1 MLLLLLVAGS
11 ALPNANSL
19 PVGQN
24 LSHPQSQPPQTPSPR
39 PVAPSYNQSHNQ
51 SIHLVRLVPNDAI
64 LFGESRTM
72 RAERRSVASQTYR
85 HLTQAL
91 SGKKATTPTP
101 SKNASLRSAPTPAE
115 KKVEQFA
122 EKLRADIEAQE
133 RVLKTYIRT
142 VQTKHDRVKKNLK
155 AFKAIIADLRR
166 QIVNATEYEQ
176 KYISEDSVVSDEF
189 SKSQQMYKDEAA
201 NLKFE
206 KAFLEEIIKYIQ
218 LRKTQKC

>member
-51 SIHLVRLVPNDAI
+51 SHNQSI
-64 LFGESRTM
+64 
-72 RAERRSVASQTYR
+72 QTYR

-91 SGKKATTPTP
+91 SGKKATIPI
-101 SKNASLRSAPTPAE
+101 AS

-133 RVLKTYIRT
+133 RVLQTYIRT

-155 AFKAIIADLRR
+155 AFKAIIVDLRR

-189 SKSQQMYKDEAA
+189 SKSQQMYKDEAV

>member
-1 MLLLLLVAGS
+1 MKCYMLLLLLVAGS
-11 ALPNANSL
+11 ALPNTNSL

-24 LSHPQSQPPQTPSPR
+24 LSHPQSQPP
-39 PVAPSYNQSHNQ
+39 SYNQSHNQ
-51 SIHLVRLVPNDAI
+51 THNQSHNQSI
-64 LFGESRTM
+64 
-72 RAERRSVASQTYR
+72 QTYR

-91 SGKKATTPTP
+91 SGKKATIPIA

-133 RVLKTYIRT
+133 RVLQTYIRT

-166 QIVNATEYEQ
+166 QIANATEYEQ
-176 KYISEDSVVSDEF
+176 TYISEDSVVSDEF

>member
-1 MLLLLLVAGS
+1 MKCYMLLLLLVAGS

-39 PVAPSYNQSHNQ
+39 PVAPSHNQSHNQ
-51 SIHLVRLVPNDAI
+51 SIHLVRLVPNDA
-64 LFGESRTM
+64 
-72 RAERRSVASQTYR
+72 SVASQTYR

-91 SGKKATTPTP
+91 SGKKATIPTP

-133 RVLKTYIRT
+133 RVLQTYIRT

-189 SKSQQMYKDEAA
+189 SKSQQMYKDEAV

>member
-11 ALPNANSL
+11 ALPNTNSL
-19 PVGQN
+19 PMGQN

-51 SIHLVRLVPNDAI
+51 SHNQSI
-64 LFGESRTM
+64 
-72 RAERRSVASQTYR
+72 QTYR

-91 SGKKATTPTP
+91 SGKKATIPTP

-133 RVLKTYIRT
+133 RVLQTYIRT

-166 QIVNATEYEQ
+166 QIANATTYEQ
-176 KYISEDSVVSDEF
+176 TYISEDSVISNEF

-206 KAFLEEIIKYIQ
+206 KAFLEEIIKYIK
-218 LRKTQKC
+218 LRKC

>member
-19 PVGQN
+19 PLVEEQN
-24 LSHPQSQPPQTPSPR
+24 STRHHPPQTPSPLL
-39 PVAPSYNQSHNQ
+39 VALSYNQSQLDNQ
-51 SIHLVRLVPNDAI
+51 TTQS
-64 LFGESRTM
+64 
-72 RAERRSVASQTYR
+72 YR

-91 SGKKATTPTP
+91 LGKKATTPT
-101 SKNASLRSAPTPAE
+101 AS

-122 EKLRADIEAQE
+122 QKLRDDIEAQE
-133 RVLKTYIRT
+133 RVLETYIKSIT
-142 VQTKHDRVKKNLK
+142 TKHDRVKKNLK
-155 AFKAIIADLRR
+155 AFKAIILDLRR
-166 QIVNATEYEQ
+166 QIANATEYEQ

-189 SKSQQMYKDEAA
+189 SKTQKMYKDESA

-206 KAFLEEIIKYIQ
+206 RAFLEEIIKYIK